1 VNAFTFSELR
11 PSIIHSTTTTEKAEE
26 IHQTHHKRYGTGILT
41 AGEKEAELVLVHGA

>member
-1 VNAFTFSELR
+1 VNAFTFRELH
-11 PSIIHSTTTTEKAEE
+11 PFISTTTTEKAEE